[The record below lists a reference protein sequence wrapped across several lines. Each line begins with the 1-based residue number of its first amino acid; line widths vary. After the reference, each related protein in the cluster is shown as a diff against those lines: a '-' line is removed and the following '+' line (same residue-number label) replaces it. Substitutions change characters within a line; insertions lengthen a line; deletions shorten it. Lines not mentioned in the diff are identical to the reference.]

1 MVSGGEE
8 AKWRVDRQ
16 AWIWASGTDVPG
28 GPSVGRSAASRPAG
42 KRGFPLFGGAGSF
55 SNWMD
60 FGPLKVAMTCDGIG
74 TKAEVAE
81 RTGIYHTLGYDLVA
95 MVADDLVANG
105 IEPINLVN
113 VLDVDK
119 PDEEIIDSLMRGLH
133 DGCMECGIAVVGGEI
148 AELGAAPAGGGRG
161 CISTGAPRPSACRA
175 TGARRSTAA
184 QIEAGDTVIALKS
197 AGFRSNGFSLVRAVL
212 EKAHG
217 PLWHDVP
224 SVDGRS
230 WGEVALT
237 PSFLCTPSVLALI
250 DAGIPL
256 RGAGHITGGGIPGKF
271 GRVLKKS
278 GFGARLDNLF
288 APHDFMQALIEM
300 GDIPLETA
308 IRQWNM
314 GNAMLLVVP
323 PSAAE
328 ATLSVL
334 SARGVAAQ
342 IAGEIAPGPIVIQG
356 VPFTP

>member
-1 MVSGGEE
+1 MATKPTGVDLKLGDDCSRRAFRWAERSFE
-8 AKWRVDRQ
+8 ARR
-16 AWIWASGTDVPG
+16 
-28 GPSVGRSAASRPAG
+28 GRA
-42 KRGFPLFGGAGSF
+42 GFPLFGGAGSF

-60 FGPLKVAMTCDGIG
+60 FGTLKIAMTCDGIG

-105 IEPINLVN
+105 IEPVNLVN

-119 PDEEIIDSLMRGLH
+119 PDEEIIDQLMRGLH
-133 DGCMECGIAVVGGEI
+133 DACMECGIAIVGGEI
-148 AELGAAPAGGGRG
+148 AELGARTGGWGPRMHFNWCATAIGVPSNGCAPIDGG
-161 CISTGAPRPSACRA
+161 
-175 TGARRSTAA
+175 
-184 QIEAGDTVIALKS
+184 QIEAGDVVVAMKS
-197 AGFRSNGFSLVRAVL
+197 AGFRSNGFSLVRSIL
-212 EKAHG
+212 EAAHG
-217 PLWHDVP
+217 PLWHGVP

-256 RGAGHITGGGIPGKF
+256 RGAGHITGGGIPSKF

-278 GFGARLDNLF
+278 GLGARLDNLF
-288 APHDFMQALIEM
+288 PPHDFMRALIEM
-300 GDIPLETA
+300 GNVPLETA
-308 IRQWNM
+308 YRQWNM

-323 PSAAE
+323 PTAAE

-356 VPFTP
+356 VSFTP

>member
-1 MVSGGEE
+1 M
-8 AKWRVDRQ
+8 
-16 AWIWASGTDVPG
+16 ASGPKGVDLG
-28 GPSVGRSAASRPAG
+28 LGDRCSRRAFRWAERSFEARRDRA
-42 KRGFPLFGGAGSF
+42 GFPLFGGAGSF

-60 FGPLKVAMTCDGIG
+60 YGLLKIAMTCDGIG

-105 IEPINLVN
+105 IEPVNLVN

-119 PDEEIIDSLMRGLH
+119 PDEEIIDELMRGLH
-133 DGCMECGIAVVGGEI
+133 DACKECGIAIVGGEI
-148 AELGAAPAGGGRG
+148 AELGARTGGWGPRMHFNWCATAIGVPRNGCAPIDGG
-161 CISTGAPRPSACRA
+161 
-175 TGARRSTAA
+175 

-197 AGFRSNGFSLVRAVL
+197 AGFRSNGFSLVRSIL
-212 EKAHG
+212 EAAHG
-217 PLWHDVP
+217 PSWHGVP

-237 PSFLCTPSVLALI
+237 PSFLCTPAVLALI

-256 RGAGHITGGGIPGKF
+256 RGAGHITGGGIPSKF

-278 GFGARLDNLF
+278 GLGARLDNLF
-288 APHDFMQALIEM
+288 TPHDFMRALIEM
-300 GDIPLETA
+300 GNVPLETA
-308 IRQWNM
+308 YRQWNM

-323 PSAAE
+323 PTAA
-328 ATLSVL
+328 AAALSVL

-342 IAGEIAPGPIVIQG
+342 IAGEITPGPIVIQG
-356 VPFTP
+356 VSFTP

>member
-1 MVSGGEE
+1 M
-8 AKWRVDRQ
+8 
-16 AWIWASGTDVPG
+16 ASGPKGVDLG
-28 GPSVGRSAASRPAG
+28 LGDRCSRRAFRWAERSFEARRDRA
-42 KRGFPLFGGAGSF
+42 GFPLFGGAGSF

-60 FGPLKVAMTCDGIG
+60 YGLLKIAMTCDGIG

-105 IEPINLVN
+105 IEPVNLVN

-119 PDEEIIDSLMRGLH
+119 PDEEIIDELMRGLH
-133 DGCMECGIAVVGGEI
+133 DACKECGIAIVGGEI
-148 AELGAAPAGGGRG
+148 AELGARTGGWGPRMHFNWCATAIGVPRNGCAPIDGG
-161 CISTGAPRPSACRA
+161 
-175 TGARRSTAA
+175 

-197 AGFRSNGFSLVRAVL
+197 AGFRSNGFSLVRSIL
-212 EKAHG
+212 EAAHG
-217 PLWHDVP
+217 PSWHGVP

-237 PSFLCTPSVLALI
+237 PSFLCTPAVLALI

-256 RGAGHITGGGIPGKF
+256 RGAGHITGGGIPSKF

-278 GFGARLDNLF
+278 GLGARLDNLF
-288 APHDFMQALIEM
+288 TPHDFMRALIEM
-300 GDIPLETA
+300 GNIPLETA
-308 IRQWNM
+308 YRQWNM

-323 PSAAE
+323 PTAVQAA
-328 ATLSVL
+328 LSVL

-342 IAGEIAPGPIVIQG
+342 IAGKITPGPIVIQG
-356 VPFTP
+356 VSFTP